1 MKSNSN
7 VSIEV
12 GSNNLFN
19 SYADLASIAEITNLS
34 LLNVKYDIDNIN
46 TGFVTLVGEFKNPG
60 IYQIDST
67 TRLLDVYQRA
77 DGLTNIAYPLGGIL
91 SRESVKELE
100 SKALKRAEAELS
112 EILASAV
119 TRGYLDQ
126 NSTDLVG
133 LIALMTTL
141 SNTDAIG
148 RLITELNPNVISR
161 PSLNISLGIAILF
174 ICRSYKCSYSCWSG
188 TPNSIT

>member
-1 MKSNSN
+1 MKSNLN

-12 GSNNLFN
+12 GSNNLN
-19 SYADLASIAEITNLS
+19 SYVDLASIAEITNLS

-46 TGFVTLVGEFKNPG
+46 TGFVTLVGEFKLG

-77 DGLTNIAYPLGGIL
+77 DGLSNIAYPLGGIL

-119 TRGYLDQ
+119 TEV
-126 NSTDLVG
+126 T
-133 LIALMTTL
+133 
-141 SNTDAIG
+141 
-148 RLITELNPNVISR
+148 
-161 PSLNISLGIAILF
+161 
-174 ICRSYKCSYSCWSG
+174 
-188 TPNSIT
+188 